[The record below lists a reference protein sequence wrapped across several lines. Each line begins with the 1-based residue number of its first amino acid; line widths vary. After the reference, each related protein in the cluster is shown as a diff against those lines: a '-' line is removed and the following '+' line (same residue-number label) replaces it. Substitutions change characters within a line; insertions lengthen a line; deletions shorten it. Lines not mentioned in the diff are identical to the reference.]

1 MTLQEKVEKI
11 IAAKDTDGMYD
22 AVQKLTDNQKDIAIV
37 SLIKMIR
44 GETPMGWDIQMFQRG
59 GFF

>member
-1 MTLQEKVEKI
+1 MEKI

-37 SLIKMIR
+37 SLIKMMR
-44 GETPMGWDIQMFQRG
+44 GETPMGWDIQTDDLKRMIREG
-59 GFF
+59 EI